1 MKINI
6 QNIDTYL
13 MSYIDNELSL
23 AEMKELELFIKAH
36 PVYEKELALLKQ
48 TVLEA
53 DEVEYEDKQL
63 LYRYSEMEAS
73 LPSAFKKQ
81 LYRQEAKVIEGFF
94 TRTTIIS
101 ISSIAALLLL
111 FIGYRFYT
119 SSNDLSN
126 ASFSQNKKA
135 NTENS
140 IEAVMANKVQS
151 NNSNVGTIA
160 NTEQDI
166 EISNL
171 AMQKN
176 EGSKAANNIIYPSK
190 NVVIEKKSSL
200 RIVNNTQTVRNNQV
214 SNSIAFSSN
223 EQYAAAASISETD
236 ITPNSITAELTN
248 KTIAEIESQHNNEN
262 TKQELVNTS
271 AALEEKE
278 SYENID
284 TDERDRSVYIANFEI
299 DGDKIRGFSRRLNA
313 LFKRNKNDKQK

>member
-23 AEMKELELFIKAH
+23 AEIKELELFIKAH
-36 PVYEKELALLKQ
+36 PVYEKELTLLRQ

-53 DEVEYEDKQL
+53 DEVEYENKQL
-63 LYRYSEMEAS
+63 LYRYSEMEAT
-73 LPSAFKKQ
+73 LPTAFKKQ

-94 TRTTIIS
+94 TRTNIIR

-126 ASFSQNKKA
+126 ASFSQSKKA
-135 NTENS
+135 NTENNV
-140 IEAVMANKVQS
+140 EAVMANKVQT
-151 NNSNVGTIA
+151 NNSNVGTLA

-171 AMQKN
+171 AKQKN
-176 EGSKAANNIIYPSK
+176 EGSLAVKNIIYTSK
-190 NVVIEKKSSL
+190 NSVIEKKSSL
-200 RIVNNTQTVRNNQV
+200 KILNNTQTVTNNQM
-214 SNSIAFSSN
+214 SNRIALSSN
-223 EQYAAAASISETD
+223 EQYAAAASISGTD

-299 DGDKIRGFSRRLNA
+299 DGDKIRGFSRRINA
-313 LFKRNKNDKQK
+313 IFKRNKNDKQK

>member
-6 QNIDTYL
+6 QNIDSYL

-23 AEMKELELFIKAH
+23 AEIKELELFIKAH

-63 LYRYSEMEAS
+63 LYRYSEMEAT

-81 LYRQEAKVIEGFF
+81 LYRQEAKVVEGFF
-94 TRTTIIS
+94 TRTNIIS

-119 SSNDLSN
+119 SGNVSNHVT
-126 ASFSQNKKA
+126 FSQSKKA
-135 NTENS
+135 NTKNS
-140 IEAVMANKVQS
+140 TESFIANKEQS
-151 NNSNVGTIA
+151 NNSNVGTLA
-160 NTEQDI
+160 NTEQEI
-166 EISNL
+166 EISKL
-171 AMQKN
+171 AKRKN
-176 EGSKAANNIIYPSK
+176 EGSLAAKNIIYTTENS
-190 NVVIEKKSSL
+190 VIEKKSSL
-200 RIVNNTQTVRNNQV
+200 KIVNRTQTVRNNQV
-214 SNSIAFSSN
+214 SNRMTFSSN
-223 EQYAAAASISETD
+223 EQYAGAATISETD
-236 ITPNSITAELTN
+236 ITPNSITTELTN
-248 KTIAEIESQHNNEN
+248 RTIAEIESQHNNEN
-262 TKQELVNTS
+262 TKQALVNTS

-299 DGDKIRGFSRRLNA
+299 DGDKIRGFSRRINA
-313 LFKRNKNDKQK
+313 IFKRNKNDKQK

>member
-1 MKINI
+1 MKIDI

-23 AEMKELELFIKAH
+23 AEIKELELFIKAH

-81 LYRQEAKVIEGFF
+81 LYRQEAKVVEGFF
-94 TRTTIIS
+94 TRTNILS

-119 SSNDLSN
+119 SGNDLSN
-126 ASFSQNKKA
+126 VSFSQNKKA

-140 IEAVMANKVQS
+140 VEAVMANKVQS
-151 NNSNVGTIA
+151 KNSNAGTLA

-166 EISNL
+166 ETSNL
-171 AMQKN
+171 ANPK
-176 EGSKAANNIIYPSK
+176 SKTSLAAENNINTSK
-190 NVVIEKKSSL
+190 NAVIEKKSSL
-200 RIVNNTQTVRNNQV
+200 KIVNNTQTVRNNQV
-214 SNSIAFSSN
+214 SNSIALSSN
-223 EQYAAAASISETD
+223 EQHAVTASISETD

-248 KTIAEIESQHNNEN
+248 KTIAEIESQHYNEN

-299 DGDKIRGFSRRLNA
+299 DGDKIRGFSRRINA
-313 LFKRNKNDKQK
+313 IFKRNKNDKQK

>member
-1 MKINI
+1 
-6 QNIDTYL
+6 
-13 MSYIDNELSL
+13 
-23 AEMKELELFIKAH
+23 
-36 PVYEKELALLKQ
+36 
-48 TVLEA
+48 
-53 DEVEYEDKQL
+53 
-63 LYRYSEMEAS
+63 MEAS

-94 TRTTIIS
+94 TRTNIIR

-119 SSNDLSN
+119 SSNNLSN

-140 IEAVMANKVQS
+140 VEAVIANKVQS
-151 NNSNVGTIA
+151 NNSNLGTLA

-176 EGSKAANNIIYPSK
+176 EGSKAVKNIIYPSK
-190 NVVIEKKSSL
+190 NAVIEKKSSL
-200 RIVNNTQTVRNNQV
+200 KIVNNAQTFSNNQV

-223 EQYAAAASISETD
+223 EQYAAAASISESD
-236 ITPNSITAELTN
+236 ITPNSVTAELTN
-248 KTIAEIESQHNNEN
+248 KTIAEIESQNNIEN
-262 TKQELVNTS
+262 TKQALANTS
-271 AALEEKE
+271 GALEEKE
-278 SYENID
+278 SYEYID

-299 DGDKIRGFSRRLNA
+299 DGDKIRGFSRRINA
-313 LFKRNKNDKQK
+313 IFKRNKNDKQK

>member
-6 QNIDTYL
+6 QNIDSYL

-23 AEMKELELFIKAH
+23 AEIKELELFIKAH

-63 LYRYSEMEAS
+63 LYRYSEMEAT

-81 LYRQEAKVIEGFF
+81 LYRQEAKVVEGFF
-94 TRTTIIS
+94 TRTNIIS

-119 SSNDLSN
+119 SGNDSNI
-126 ASFSQNKKA
+126 AFSQNKKA

-140 IEAVMANKVQS
+140 VNAVIANKVQS
-151 NNSNVGTIA
+151 NSNVGTLA
-160 NTEQDI
+160 NTEQEI
-166 EISNL
+166 EISKL
-171 AMQKN
+171 AKRKN
-176 EGSKAANNIIYPSK
+176 EGSLAAKNIIYTSK
-190 NVVIEKKSSL
+190 NSVIEKKFSL
-200 RIVNNTQTVRNNQV
+200 KIVNNAQTFNNNQV
-214 SNSIAFSSN
+214 SNRMTFSSN
-223 EQYAAAASISETD
+223 EQYAVAASISETD
-236 ITPNSITAELTN
+236 ITPNSITTELTN

-262 TKQELVNTS
+262 TKQALVNTS

-284 TDERDRSVYIANFEI
+284 TNERDRSVYIANFEI
-299 DGDKIRGFSRRLNA
+299 DGDKIRGFSRRINA
-313 LFKRNKNDKQK
+313 IFKRNKNDKQK